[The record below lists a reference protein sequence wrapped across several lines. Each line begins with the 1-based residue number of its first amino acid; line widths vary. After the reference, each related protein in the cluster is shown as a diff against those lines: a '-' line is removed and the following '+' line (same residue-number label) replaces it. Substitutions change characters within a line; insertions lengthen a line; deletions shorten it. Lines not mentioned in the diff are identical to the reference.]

1 MHQAIDNILRR
12 LGKVLPGTDA
22 NTTRE
27 PLPRRWVDLIHHLNE
42 QERMRAEVETTER
55 QTRPAVRRL
64 RRRAWRLRR
73 SH

>member
-42 QERMRAEVETTER
+42 QERKQKEAETDQRQRER
-55 QTRPAVRRL
+55 PVPD
-64 RRRAWRLRR
+64 
-73 SH
+73 